1 METPGE
7 EYKYTLFFLYTLI
20 IWHKNSNYKGG
31 RMKKLLKLRLESNFM
46 VALSASIITP
56 SFIKMQGGE
65 LFDTKTLSLV
75 LLLGSSMQILQV
87 LFNKVETRV
96 SILLPVYY
104 GFAYTA
110 LIVMLYTD
118 QRIFVVSGIVVW
130 AVESMLVLNRN
141 VVIAEI
147 LKKHYN
153 LSKFK
158 NKSVSVSY
166 IGASIGLLISSLFG
180 NIISSNG
187 LILIGLILHLSV
199 VLPLYLLINKRIMN
213 ININPTQ

>member
-1 METPGE
+1 
-7 EYKYTLFFLYTLI
+7 
-20 IWHKNSNYKGG
+20 
-31 RMKKLLKLRLESNFM
+31 MKKLLKLRLESNFM